1 MSFNEKREFGILEID
16 IEKLEKRRDEINK
29 QFESGIEDS
38 DKVMKLSDEL
48 GEIIEDLETK
58 SDRWFELSEKEA

>member
-58 SDRWFELSEKEA
+58 SDRWLELSEKEA